1 MASRVG
7 APKLVFVADLR
18 FSTRM
23 ESFADRSPP
32 ADSDTPSAAPA
43 PRARG
48 AEARREAI
56 LDAAAACFVERGYG
70 ATSVDDIAERLG
82 VSKPTLYYHVGGK
95 QELLGAS
102 FSRALDAYSNAV
114 EDTAVSGVTG
124 RERLH
129 QVVQKYVE
137 ITTTVHGR
145 CLHRVPDVELT
156 PQVRDRLRAVKRKVD
171 ARIRDLL
178 REGVRDGSLRSA
190 DIRMSTFA
198 ISGAMNSIAQWYAP
212 SGKLSPEEIAE
223 RLWDSF
229 AEGMR
234 PR

>member
-1 MASRVG
+1 
-7 APKLVFVADLR
+7 
-18 FSTRM
+18 M
-23 ESFADRSPP
+23 ESFADRSPANEP
-32 ADSDTPSAAPA
+32 GANDAPPL
-43 PRARG
+43 PRAKG

-56 LDAAAACFVERGYG
+56 LDAAAVCFVERGYG

-102 FSRALDAYSNAV
+102 FSRALDAYSDAV

-156 PQVRDRLRAVKRKVD
+156 PEVRDRLRAVKRKVD

-212 SGKLSPEEIAE
+212 SGKLNPDEIAE

-229 AEGMR
+229 AEGLR

>member
-1 MASRVG
+1 
-7 APKLVFVADLR
+7 
-18 FSTRM
+18 M
-23 ESFADRSPP
+23 ESFADAKSVSAPT
-32 ADSDTPSAAPA
+32 AEAGSTAAPSA

-102 FSRALDAYSNAV
+102 FSRALDAYSDAV
-114 EDTAVSGVTG
+114 EDTAVTGVTG

-156 PQVRDRLRAVKRKVD
+156 PEVRDRLRAVKRKVD

-198 ISGAMNSIAQWYAP
+198 ISGAMNSVAQWYAP
-212 SGKLSPEEIAE
+212 SGKLNPDEIAE

-229 AEGMR
+229 AEGLR

>member
-1 MASRVG
+1 
-7 APKLVFVADLR
+7 
-18 FSTRM
+18 M
-23 ESFADRSPP
+23 ESFADRSPANQP
-32 ADSDTPSAAPA
+32 GANDAPPL
-43 PRARG
+43 PRAKG

-56 LDAAAACFVERGYG
+56 LDAAAVCFVERGYG

-102 FSRALDAYSNAV
+102 FSRALDAYSDAV

-156 PQVRDRLRAVKRKVD
+156 PEVRDRLRAVKRKVD

-212 SGKLSPEEIAE
+212 SGKLNPDEIAE

-229 AEGMR
+229 AEGLR

>member
-1 MASRVG
+1 MSTGMERSAPSAS
-7 APKLVFVADLR
+7 APV
-18 FSTRM
+18 
-23 ESFADRSPP
+23 PP
-32 ADSDTPSAAPA
+32 A
-43 PRARG
+43 RARG
-48 AEARREAI
+48 GEARREAI
-56 LDAAAACFVERGYG
+56 LNAAAAAFVENGYG

-102 FSRALDAYSNAV
+102 FSLALDAYGDAV
-114 EDTAVSGVTG
+114 EEGAVSGATG
-124 RERLH
+124 REKLY

-156 PQVRDRLRAVKRKVD
+156 PDVRDRLRAVKRKVD

-198 ISGAMNSIAQWYAP
+198 VSGAMNSIAQWYDPA
-212 SGKLSPEEIAE
+212 GKLTPDEIAE
-223 RLWDSF
+223 RLWDTF
-229 AEGMR
+229 AEGLR
-234 PR
+234 PRH

>member
-1 MASRVG
+1 
-7 APKLVFVADLR
+7 
-18 FSTRM
+18 M
-23 ESFADRSPP
+23 ESFADASSVSAP
-32 ADSDTPSAAPA
+32 AAEAGSTAAPSA

-102 FSRALDAYSNAV
+102 FSRALDAYSDAV
-114 EDTAVSGVTG
+114 EDTAVTGVTG

-156 PQVRDRLRAVKRKVD
+156 PEVRDRLRAVKRKVD

-198 ISGAMNSIAQWYAP
+198 ISGAMNSIAQWYSPA
-212 SGKLSPEEIAE
+212 GKLSPEEIAE

-229 AEGMR
+229 AEGLR

>member
-1 MASRVG
+1 
-7 APKLVFVADLR
+7 
-18 FSTRM
+18 M
-23 ESFADRSPP
+23 ESFSGPDATTSDDGPP
-32 ADSDTPSAAPA
+32 PPS
-43 PRARG
+43 PRARS
-48 AEARREAI
+48 AEARRDAI
-56 LDAAAACFVERGYG
+56 LTAAATAFVEHGYG

-102 FSRALDAYSNAV
+102 FTLALDAYSDAV
-114 EDTAVSGVTG
+114 EDEAVSGVTG

-156 PQVRDRLRAVKRKVD
+156 PEVRDRLRAVKRKVD

-229 AEGMR
+229 AEGLR

>member
-1 MASRVG
+1 MDNLTG
-7 APKLVFVADLR
+7 TNNTGPGDTLTAPSLR
-18 FSTRM
+18 TR
-23 ESFADRSPP
+23 S
-32 ADSDTPSAAPA
+32 
-43 PRARG
+43 
-48 AEARREAI
+48 AEARRKAI
-56 LDAAAACFVERGYG
+56 LQAAASAFVENGYG

-95 QELLGAS
+95 QDLLGAS
-102 FSRALDAYSNAV
+102 FSLALDAYSDAV
-114 EDTAVSGVTG
+114 EDVTATGMTG

-156 PQVRDRLRAVKRKVD
+156 PEVRDRLRAVKRKVD
-171 ARIRDLL
+171 ACIRDLL

-198 ISGAMNSIAQWYAP
+198 ISGAMNSIAQWYSP
-212 SGKLSPEEIAE
+212 SGKLSPDEIAE